1 MKPQVALI
9 LALSM
14 LPACASIPLR
24 PAPQKLQPW
33 TVALRNQQPEDA
45 FAAVYRVGPYRLV
58 FVGAQHT
65 NQNDSLTFRIIRDAY
80 ANFKFDTVIAEG
92 FPTSWGVNPPRILD
106 DVARSKVAT
115 DGFVEGGETVPTVLG
130 AQQQLARVFGGET
143 DDLGIKKQVAANGIS
158 EKDLLGF
165 YVLRNVPQWIGE
177 RELKDASDPRL
188 AALVKKALARQRDRL
203 QMSVDTLSDYPEWL
217 AWYEE
222 TNGKPLNASFDTEE
236 VGPLADGRLGT
247 NRIAYAVSRARD
259 AYLHRLIVDHL
270 NSRENVLVVF
280 GGSHLMIHRP
290 ALDAVLGSPCYSGTD
305 VRRAATT
312 CH

>member
-14 LPACASIPLR
+14 LSACASIPLR

-33 TVALRNQQPEDA
+33 TAALRDQQPEDA
-45 FAAVYRVGPYRLV
+45 FAAVYRVGPHRLV
-58 FVGAQHT
+58 FVGAQHA
-65 NQNDSLTFRIIRDAY
+65 NQNDSRTFRIIHDAY

-92 FPTSWGVNPPRILD
+92 FPTAWGANPSRILD

-130 AQQQLARVFGGET
+130 AQQQSARVFGGET
-143 DDLGIKKQVAANGIS
+143 NDLDIKKQVAADS
-158 EKDLLGF
+158 VSAKDLLGF
-165 YVLRNVPQWIGE
+165 YVLRNVPQWISE
-177 RELKDASDPRL
+177 RELKDAGDPRL
-188 AALVKKALARQRDRL
+188 AALVNKALARQRDRL
-203 QMSVDTLSDYPEWL
+203 QISVDTLRDYSEWL

-222 TNGKPLNASFDTEE
+222 TNRKPLNASFDTEE
-236 VGPLADGRLGT
+236 VGPLADGHMGT
-247 NRIAYAVSRARD
+247 KKIAYAVSRARD
-259 AYLHRLIVDHL
+259 ADLHRLIVDHL

-290 ALDAVLGSPCYSGTD
+290 ALDSLLGRPCYAGTD
-305 VRRAATT
+305 LRRAAMT